1 MAPHGAVE
9 VDALTESTGNTPTVD
24 PAFDPFAKLT
34 PAEGSA
40 IGKVIAV
47 MSGKGGVGKST
58 VTALLAAALR
68 RAGKRV
74 GVMDADITGPSIPRL
89 FGLRERP
96 GMGPAGLIL
105 PVSTDSG
112 IRVMSINLLLQ
123 DEDQPV
129 IWRGPLIAS
138 AIKQF
143 FNEVAW
149 GELDF
154 LLVDLPPGTGDAPLT
169 VLQSLPLDGIIL
181 VTSPQLLAQMIV
193 RKAQHMAE
201 SLNVPII
208 GLVENFGTYACPHCG
223 QASAP
228 FGDGRAEQ
236 MAREAGIPLLGKL
249 PIDPSVAELGDAGL
263 IEQYQAA
270 WLAALPDWVEQ
281 A

>member
-1 MAPHGAVE
+1 MSHPTNNPTHAEQPGA
-9 VDALTESTGNTPTVD
+9 AGANQGPD
-24 PAFDPFAKLT
+24 PAFDPFAKLA
-34 PAEGSA
+34 PAAGST

-58 VTALLAAALR
+58 VTALLAVALR

-74 GVMDADITGPSIPRL
+74 GVLDADITGPSIPRL
-89 FGLRERP
+89 FGLHDRP
-96 GMGPAGLIL
+96 GMGPDGLIV
-105 PVSTDSG
+105 PVATESG
-112 IRVMSINLLLQ
+112 IHVISINLLLQ

-149 GELDF
+149 GQLDY

-169 VLQSLPLDGIIL
+169 VLQSLPLDGIVL

-201 SLNVPII
+201 SLNVPIL
-208 GLVENFGTYACPHCG
+208 GLVENFGTYTCPHCG
-223 QASAP
+223 QESSP
-228 FGDGRAEQ
+228 FGDGKAEQ
-236 MAREAGIPLLGKL
+236 MAAAAGVPLLGKL
-249 PIDPSVAELGDAGL
+249 PIDPAVAQAGDDGA
-263 IEQYQAA
+263 IESYDAP
-270 WLAALPDWVEQ
+270 WLRAMADWVK
-281 A
+281 